1 MGEPYGEGVVES
13 PIEFNPSAI
22 EGGGGMGG
30 GNNDL
35 DVSSISFLAGMDDDN
50 VGGGGGNILDD
61 LTNPLASTDVNPAT
75 LSLAE

>member
-1 MGEPYGEGVVES
+1 M
-13 PIEFNPSAI
+13 
-22 EGGGGMGG
+22 G

>member
-22 EGGGGMGG
+22 EGGG